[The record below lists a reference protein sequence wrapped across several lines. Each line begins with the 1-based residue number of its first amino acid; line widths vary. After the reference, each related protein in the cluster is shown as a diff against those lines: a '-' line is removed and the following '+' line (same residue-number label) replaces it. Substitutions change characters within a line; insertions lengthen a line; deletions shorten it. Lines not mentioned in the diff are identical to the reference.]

1 MKESILQ
8 YFGFSGGTAV
18 VIPIQQGLINHTWK
32 VTAGNEHFILQRV
45 NEKVFQHPFDIAHN
59 TSFIGEHLAVHHPDY
74 YFVNALPPKNSPV
87 MLHDKEEGYFR
98 LLPFVRGSH
107 AKTVAA
113 TPEQAYE
120 AALQFG
126 RFTAVCKGLD
136 CSKLK
141 ITIPSFHNLSL
152 YHKKYRDAVVNGEP
166 SRIKEASDLTKQLN
180 EWSFIVDEY
189 EKICEDPEFR
199 QRVTHHDTKISNVL
213 FNEDDKGI
221 CVIDLDTVMPGYF
234 ISDAG
239 DMLRTCL
246 SPVSE
251 EETDLQQVEV
261 RNDYYTAIRDG
272 YMKEMHPHLSKIEE
286 EHFFFSGLFM
296 TYMQAIRFLTDHLS
310 NDVYYGAAYPGHNFN
325 RAKNQAVLLQLMI
338 ENEKELV
345 KR

>member
-1 MKESILQ
+1 MTESILQ
-8 YFGFSGGTAV
+8 HFGFSEGTAV
-18 VIPIQQGLINHTWK
+18 VTPIQQGLINHTWK
-32 VTAGNEHFILQRV
+32 VAAGNEYFILQRV
-45 NEKVFQHPFDIAHN
+45 NDKVFQHPLDIAHN
-59 TSFIGEHLAVHHPDY
+59 TSLIGEYLAAHHPDY
-74 YFVNALPPKNSPV
+74 YFVNALPAKNDSP
-87 MLHDKEEGYFR
+87 MLHIKEEGYFR
-98 LLPFVRGSH
+98 LLPFVRNSH

-136 CSKLK
+136 CSNLR
-141 ITIPSFHNLSL
+141 ITIPSFHNLSF
-152 YHKKYRDAVVNGEP
+152 YFRKYWDTIVNGEP
-166 SRIKEASDLTKQLN
+166 SRIQEAANLIGQLN
-180 EWSFIVDEY
+180 EWSFIVEDY
-189 EKICEDPEFR
+189 EKICRHPEFH

-213 FNEDDKGI
+213 FNDADKGI

-251 EETDLQQVEV
+251 EETDFHLIEV
-261 RNDYYTAIRDG
+261 RDDFYSAIQEG
-272 YMKEMHPHLSKIEE
+272 YLDEMHPHLSKTER

-296 TYMQAIRFLTDHLS
+296 TYMQAIRFLTDHL
-310 NDVYYGAAYPGHNFN
+310 NNNAYYGAAYPGHNFN
-325 RAKNQAVLLQLMI
+325 RAKNQATLLRLMI
-338 ENEKELV
+338 EKEKELV